1 MGREQKIVSGMI
13 ENMAR
18 GNDVRRKFVVDMRNK
33 KLVPKP
39 IEGHDPD
46 NELVVIPEDAI
57 LYSTDSGDSA
67 MILVS
72 GEIVE
77 KTTKEGG
84 EKDFFL
90 RAGMTATS
98 LTY

>member
-1 MGREQKIVSGMI
+1 MGREQEGVSRMI

-18 GNDVRRKFVVDMRNK
+18 GNEVRRKFVVDLKDK
-33 KLVPKP
+33 KFVPNP

-46 NELVVIPEDAI
+46 NELIITPEDAT

-77 KTTKEGG
+77 KMTKEGG